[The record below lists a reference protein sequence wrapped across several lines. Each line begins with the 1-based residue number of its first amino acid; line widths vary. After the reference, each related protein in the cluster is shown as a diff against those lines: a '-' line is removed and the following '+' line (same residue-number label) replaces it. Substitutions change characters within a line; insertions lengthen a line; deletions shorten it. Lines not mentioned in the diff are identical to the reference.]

1 MKTCKDVID
10 LLTELMEG
18 GLPPGE
24 VHVLEQHLALC
35 PACKEFLETL
45 KKTSA
50 AAGNLRVDEVPE
62 ECHRELLA
70 LLDAELRKGRKPT

>member
-1 MKTCKDVID
+1 MNTCKDVID
-10 LLTELMEG
+10 LLTEFMEG

-24 VHVLEQHLALC
+24 VRSIEDHLALC

-45 KKTSA
+45 RKTSA
-50 AAGNLRVDEVPE
+50 AARNLRVDEVPE

-70 LLDAELRKGRKPT
+70 LVGAELQKGRKPS